1 MKISLSTNH
10 QKSMTMKKILD
21 FVEVALLLAIGF
33 TMMSFLPS

>member
-1 MKISLSTNH
+1 MKILVSSQPL
-10 QKSMTMKKILD
+10 KPITMRKVLD

>member
-1 MKISLSTNH
+1 MKVSLSSNNPKPITM
-10 QKSMTMKKILD
+10 QKVLD